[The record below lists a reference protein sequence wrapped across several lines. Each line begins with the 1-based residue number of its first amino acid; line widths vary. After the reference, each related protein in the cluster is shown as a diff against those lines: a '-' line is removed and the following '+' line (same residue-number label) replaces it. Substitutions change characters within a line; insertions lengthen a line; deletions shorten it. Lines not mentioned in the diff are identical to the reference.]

1 MEGNRIRLELNK
13 KWLNRGLSE
22 EERGK
27 EEEYLHHQKK
37 CSAERRVQKRG
48 QEISKGECTFKREMN
63 KS

>member
-13 KWLNRGLSE
+13 KELNRGLSE